1 MERRFFLR
9 AAGAGLATGL
19 SAAAGQALAQGA
31 SDRTI
36 TLIVPFPPGGGTDT
50 STRVIVKKMTEN
62 MGQPIVVSNRPGGNT
77 IIGTQALTRATP
89 DGSTIAL
96 VTNNLSVNQSLY
108 AGKLPYDISRDITP
122 VVLTHGNAHVL
133 LVHPSVQAN
142 TFQEFIALCKKNPG
156 KITFGSAGSGTVNH
170 LSGELL
176 KTMAGIDMLHVPYKG
191 IGTLLP
197 DLLSGRVDVLFAA
210 LPIAI
215 ELTRDKRM
223 RMLAVTTSKRQP
235 EVPDMPAIAEFYPGY
250 ESSSWFGYVAP
261 GGTAPAIVNRLNGE
275 FLKALKDPEVVKGLV
290 NFEIFGSSPAEFAE
304 FIKNDVVKQT
314 KLIQTANVKVD

>member
-9 AAGAGLATGL
+9 AGSAGLATGL
-19 SAAAGQALAQGA
+19 SAAAGQVLAQGA

-77 IIGTQALTRATP
+77 IIGTQALTRAAP

-223 RMLAVTTSKRQP
+223 RMLAVTTLKRQP

-304 FIKNDVVKQT
+304 FIRNDVVKQT